1 MIETPIYRTVQRLMA
16 FALVLSL
23 CLFVLLL
30 SAPGA
35 RAEEAATGGATDWH
49 AKFAEHFTD
58 EVIITD
64 HSYSSPN
71 VSINIS
77 THQEI
82 IDGYQQVWYV
92 ADIYIASL
100 DCFRCFAR
108 GDSFDHY
115 VKVPADEL
123 AQEAGALISINGDY
137 CNAQGQPGF
146 YVRNSHVYNTYQ
158 TTVDICVLYSDGTM
172 ETYTKK
178 GYKVND
184 VLAREPYQVWKF
196 GPCLLTK
203 EGGAKKEFNA
213 AGGLWIGNP
222 RSAIGY
228 YEPGHYCFVVV
239 DGRQKN
245 WSRGLTLKQLSQ
257 LFADLGCKCAYNLDG
272 GASATMCFMGQ
283 LFNKPSSFRKIG
295 DIVMICEP
303 QVEGDAL
310 PS

>member
-1 MIETPIYRTVQRLMA
+1 MIETTIYRAVQRLMA
-16 FALVLSL
+16 SALVLSL
-23 CLFVLLL
+23 CFSMLLAG
-30 SAPGA
+30 APEA
-35 RAEEAATGGATDWH
+35 QAEEEMGEASDWR
-49 AKFAEHFTD
+49 ARYAEHFTD
-58 EVIITD
+58 EIIITD

-77 THQEI
+77 THQEL
-82 IDGYQQVWYV
+82 IDGYPQVWYV

-108 GDSFDHY
+108 GDSFDRY

-146 YVRNSHVYNTYQ
+146 YVRNGQVYDAYQ

-178 GYKVND
+178 GYKVD
-184 VLAREPYQVWKF
+184 EVLAREPYQVWKF
-196 GPCLLTK
+196 GPSLLTN
-203 EGGAKKEFNA
+203 EGGAKSEFNA

-239 DGRQKN
+239 DGRQKT

-272 GASATMCFMGQ
+272 GASATMCFMGG
-283 LFNKPSSFRKIG
+283 LFNKQSSYRKIG

-303 QVEGDAL
+303 QGEGDAL
-310 PS
+310 PP